1 VSVASTVYECVTAV
15 AAASTYPGRK
25 RVLAARSGIWIAI
38 FAITM
43 SFAALTSALMVRQGS
58 GDWKHIELPR
68 IIFLNTAFLLVSSGT
83 FEMARRRVT
92 RGTQSQIR
100 SSLPLLI
107 VTLAL
112 GLLFV
117 AGQYLVWRQLAAQG
131 LYLATTSNSSFFY
144 VLTAMH
150 ALHLLGGMAALTYL
164 ISRIAASHVSFRW
177 TLFEGTTIYWHFMGG
192 LWLYL
197 LVVIAARL

>member
-1 VSVASTVYECVTAV
+1 MASTVYEVVNTV
-15 AAASTYPGRK
+15 ATASTYPGRK

-43 SFAALTSALMVRQGS
+43 SFAALTSSLLVRQGS

-68 IIFLNTAFLLVSSGT
+68 IIFLNTALLLISSGT

-92 RGTQSQIR
+92 RGSQAQIR
-100 SSLPLLI
+100 SSLPLLTI
-107 VTLAL
+107 TLAL
-112 GLLFV
+112 GLFFIV
-117 AGQYLVWRQLAAQG
+117 GQYFVWRQLAAQG

>member
-1 VSVASTVYECVTAV
+1 MAATVYEPVTT
-15 AAASTYPGRK
+15 ASIYPGRK

-68 IIFLNTAFLLVSSGT
+68 IIYANTLALLISSYT

-92 RGTQSQIR
+92 RGSKAETR
-100 SSLPLLI
+100 ASLPWLT
-107 VTLAL
+107 VTFAL
-112 GLLFV
+112 GLFFV
-117 AGQYLVWRQLAAQG
+117 AGQYLVWRHLAAQG

-150 ALHLLGGMAALTYL
+150 ALHLLGGMAALGYL
-164 ISRIAASHVSFRW
+164 IGRITASQATFRW

>member
-1 VSVASTVYECVTAV
+1 MSMASTVYECVTTV
-15 AAASTYPGRK
+15 AAPSNHPGRK

-68 IIFLNTAFLLVSSGT
+68 IIFVNTAFLLISSGT

-92 RGTQSQIR
+92 RGSESQIR
-100 SSLPLLI
+100 SSLPLLM
-107 VTLAL
+107 VTLAF
-112 GLLFV
+112 GLFFV
-117 AGQYLVWRQLAAQG
+117 VGQYFVWRQLASQG

-150 ALHLLGGMAALTYL
+150 ALHLLGGMAALAYL

-192 LWLYL
+192 LWIYL

>member
-1 VSVASTVYECVTAV
+1 MASTVYEVVTTV
-15 AAASTYPGRK
+15 EAASAYPGRK

-43 SFAALTSALMVRQGS
+43 SFAALTSSLLVRQGS

-68 IIFLNTAFLLVSSGT
+68 IIFLNTALLLISSAT

-92 RGTQSQIR
+92 RVSQSQIR
-100 SSLPLLI
+100 SSLPLLT

-164 ISRIAASHVSFRW
+164 IGRIAASHASFRW

>member
-1 VSVASTVYECVTAV
+1 MASTVYEGVTT
-15 AAASTYPGRK
+15 AAAAWTYPGRK
-25 RVLAARSGIWIAI
+25 RILAARSGIWIAI

-58 GDWKHIELPR
+58 GDWKHIDLPR
-68 IIFLNTAFLLVSSGT
+68 IIFLNTAFLLISSGT

-92 RGTQSQIR
+92 QGTKSQTR
-100 SSLPLLI
+100 AGLPLLM

-117 AGQYLVWRQLAAQG
+117 AGQYLVWRQLAAQA

-164 ISRIAASHVSFRW
+164 IGRIASSHVSFRW
-177 TLFEGTTIYWHFMGG
+177 TLFEATIIYWHFMGG

>member
-1 VSVASTVYECVTAV
+1 MASTVYEVVTTV
-15 AAASTYPGRK
+15 ATASNYPGRK

-43 SFAALTSALMVRQGS
+43 SFAALTSSLLVRQGS

-68 IIFLNTAFLLVSSGT
+68 IIFMNTALLLISSGT

-92 RGTQSQIR
+92 RGSQAQTR
-100 SSLPLLI
+100 SSLPLLM

-112 GLLFV
+112 GLFFV
-117 AGQYLVWRQLAAQG
+117 IGQYFVWRQLAAQG

-164 ISRIAASHVSFRW
+164 ISRIAASHASFRW